1 MKYKLKL
8 NLIEMDS
15 LAKILEDSLS
25 PELQW
30 HPMFSMDELYVA
42 IMWSD
47 ITRSMHPLATDL
59 LIGKN

>member
-1 MKYKLKL
+1 
-8 NLIEMDS
+8 MDS

-30 HPMFSMDELYVA
+30 HPIFSMDELYVA

>member
-1 MKYKLKL
+1 
-8 NLIEMDS
+8 MDQ
-15 LAKILEDSLS
+15 LAKLLEDSLN
-25 PELQW
+25 PDLRWQ
-30 HPMFSMDELYVA
+30 PMFSMDELYMA